1 MARKQVDFDVI
12 SENIGNAQEKQILL
26 GRVHKYLAEGW
37 EVLQAHIPQT
47 GSGALTVTVILVKY
61 EDVPEHN
68 SVESVLEE
76 VKRGPGRPK
85 KVAEEEVVP
94 A

>member
-12 SENIGNAQEKQILL
+12 SENVGNAGEKQILL
-26 GRVHKYLAEGW
+26 GRVHKYLSEGW
-37 EVLQAHIPQT
+37 EVLNTHVPQS
-47 GSGALTVTVILVKY
+47 GSGALTITVVFVKY
-61 EDVPEHN
+61 EDAHED
-68 SVESVLEE
+68 SVEE

-85 KVAEEEVVP
+85 KVEEVVP

>member
-12 SENIGNAQEKQILL
+12 SENIGNAGEKQILL

-47 GSGALTVTVILVKY
+47 GVGALTVTVILVKY
-61 EDVPEHN
+61 EDVPERN

-85 KVAEEEVVP
+85 KEEVVP